1 MTTKRI
7 EGTPPLHSVSLKVW
21 VLSLSRKLLGSSQVL
36 VTLTH
41 TKWLLT
47 MQTPGEAKSQGEAKG
62 FTQIY
67 TNIQNHISWGVN
79 EAHRIP
85 GLTGSGIRTTKAK
98 ETVNNL
104 KNSRCLECFGA
115 EPGQERGEE
124 TLADWPWDISESER
138 VAARLSYGVL

>member
-1 MTTKRI
+1 MTSKRI

-21 VLSLSRKLLGSSQVL
+21 VLSSSRKLLGSSQVL
-36 VTLTH
+36 VPLTH

-47 MQTPGEAKSQGEAKG
+47 MQTPGKAKSQGEAKG
-62 FTQIY
+62 FTQIH
-67 TNIQNHISWGVN
+67 TNIQNHISKGVN

-104 KNSRCLECFGA
+104 KNSRCLECIGA
-115 EPGQERGEE
+115 GPGQERGEE

-138 VAARLSYGVL
+138 VAACLSYGVL